1 MAYLRKTPALAMI
14 GLLAACVSLALAA
27 CGGGEPGLSDA
38 EVEEVVLAEP
48 GAGVTSADVEEAIR
62 AALAEMPQPA
72 AGLTSADVEEA
83 IRAALAEMPQP
94 AAGLTSADVEEA
106 IRAALAEMPQP
117 AAGLTSADVEEA
129 IRAALAEMP
138 QPAAGLTS
146 ADVER
151 IAQGVVASIPPR
163 SLPAEYT
170 KFFVRNAIS
179 RYDTLGLDAT
189 VAHYNRPESID
200 GQWYVFVIDDDDL
213 VISHPDP
220 ERRGL
225 DLKGW
230 VGTDLNGYNFGPD
243 MLSATEDGRW
253 VSYVYRNP
261 ESGGLGSDDTSTV
274 QLKNAWVQRHDGL
287 LFASGW
293 YVIADEFTKD
303 FVAAGVEQFRQGGLE
318 AVVEYFT
325 SPDSDFAGLEST
337 IEYYN
342 SADNIEG
349 DWFAFIADTDGE
361 IINHYNPE
369 MVGGRLADIFG
380 ADEVEATQE
389 GNWVTTQDLR
399 VWVVDH
405 NGMTFGSGWSA

>member
-1 MAYLRKTPALAMI
+1 MAYLRKTPSLAMI
-14 GLLAACVSLALAA
+14 GLLAACASFVLAA
-27 CGGGEPGLSDA
+27 CSGGEPGLSGA
-38 EVEEVVLAEP
+38 EVEEVVRAELAEGVTSAGVEEAIRTALAEMP
-48 GAGVTSADVEEAIR
+48 QLAEGVTSVGMEEAIRTALAEMPQPAEGVTSADVEEAIR
-62 AALAEMPQPA
+62 TALAEMPQPA
-72 AGLTSADVEEA
+72 
-83 IRAALAEMPQP
+83 
-94 AAGLTSADVEEA
+94 
-106 IRAALAEMPQP
+106 
-117 AAGLTSADVEEA
+117 
-129 IRAALAEMP
+129 
-138 QPAAGLTS
+138 AAGLTS

-163 SLPAEYT
+163 SLPTEYT
-170 KFFVRNAIS
+170 KFFVRSAIS
-179 RYDTLGLDAT
+179 RYDALGLDAT

-200 GQWYVFVIDDDDL
+200 GQWYVFVIDENDL

-261 ESGGLGSDDTSTV
+261 ESGGLGSDDTSMV

-293 YVIADEFTKD
+293 YVIADDFTKA
-303 FVAAGVEQFRQGGLE
+303 FVAAGVEQFREGGLPG
-318 AVVEYFT
+318 VVKYFT

-361 IINHYNPE
+361 IINHYHPE
-369 MVGGRLADIFG
+369 MVGRHLTDIFG
-380 ADEVEATQE
+380 TDEVEATEE
-389 GNWVTTQDLR
+389 GTWITTEDLR
-399 VWVVDH
+399 VWVVGDG
-405 NGMTFGSGWSA
+405 GMTFGSGWRA